1 MEHRPGALRSRNDV
15 GEMFGRIAGRY
26 DLMNR
31 VMTGG
36 RDVAWRK
43 LTVQGA
49 LRGFAPGT
57 ARVLDLATGTG
68 DLAIALAEAG
78 AGEVVGADIAE
89 PMLREASM
97 KVRNRAENPGTVAGV
112 PISWVVADG
121 LSLPFEDNEFDALTV
136 AFGLRNMPDYD
147 AALREMAR
155 VLRPGGR
162 VLVLE
167 MTPLRAPV
175 IGPLFDLYFTKVVP
189 VVGGVL
195 SGDYDAYRYLPASVA
210 AFPPAGNLAAMM
222 ESAGFGRVSWRLLGG
237 GTVALHSGI
246 SLGGAFIDA

>member
-1 MEHRPGALRSRNDV
+1 MKTDHEPRSGALRSRNDV

-36 RDVAWRK
+36 RDVAWRN
-43 LTVQGA
+43 LTVREA
-49 LRGFAPGT
+49 LTGYAHGT

-68 DLAIALAEAG
+68 DLAIALAEGG

-89 PMLREASM
+89 PMLREAAM
-97 KVRNRAENPGTVAGV
+97 KVLNRAERPGTVAGV
-112 PISWVVADG
+112 PVSWVVADG
-121 LSLPFEDNEFDALTV
+121 LSLPFEDGRFDALTV

-155 VLRPGGR
+155 VLRSGGKA
-162 VLVLE
+162 LVLE
-167 MTPLRAPV
+167 MTPLKTPV

-189 VVGGVL
+189 VVGGAL
-195 SGDYDAYRYLPASVA
+195 SGDFDAYRYLPMSVA
-210 AFPPAGNLAAMM
+210 AFPPARDLALMM
-222 ESAGFGRVSWRLLGG
+222 ERAEFSSVEYRLLGG
-237 GTVALHSGI
+237 GTVALHTGVRQR
-246 SLGGAFIDA
+246 